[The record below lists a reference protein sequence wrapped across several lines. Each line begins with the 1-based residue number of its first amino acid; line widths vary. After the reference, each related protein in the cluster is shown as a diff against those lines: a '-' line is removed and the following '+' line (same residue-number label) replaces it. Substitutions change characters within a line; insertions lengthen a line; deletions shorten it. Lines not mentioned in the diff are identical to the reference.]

1 MLCLATSS
9 KVIWPEDPSWLQPG
23 AICCLQQLFNGRR
36 MLREPT
42 STEVLRPTSFHPA
55 SSVSWHRP
63 NPIEV
68 SSRCPFIF
76 YKQYLFPQK
85 PKPHSIH
92 GANYWKTLPIDPCT
106 VHSAQYALHSAQCTV
121 RSAPP
126 TSFASLLTLSK
137 YPIVFSFS
145 VPRSIQRQTPHYLS
159 YLVLT
164 KSRLNIKVLNN
175 SYQQGK
181 DERARWNVKSS
192 ISQLSWLT
200 AAD

>member
-1 MLCLATSS
+1 MNFQNVSNRATPTTTTDYFNTPTQTIPFSS
-9 KVIWPEDPSWLQPG
+9 KTQASLHPRR
-23 AICCLQQLFNGRR
+23 QLLKNLTYR
-36 MLREPT
+36 
-42 STEVLRPTSFHPA
+42 S
-55 SSVSWHRP
+55 
-63 NPIEV
+63 
-68 SSRCPFIF
+68 
-76 YKQYLFPQK
+76 
-85 PKPHSIH
+85 
-92 GANYWKTLPIDPCT
+92 
-106 VHSAQYALHSAQCTV
+106 LHSAQCTV
-121 RSAPP
+121 HSATP

-192 ISQLSWLT
+192 ISQLS
-200 AAD
+200 